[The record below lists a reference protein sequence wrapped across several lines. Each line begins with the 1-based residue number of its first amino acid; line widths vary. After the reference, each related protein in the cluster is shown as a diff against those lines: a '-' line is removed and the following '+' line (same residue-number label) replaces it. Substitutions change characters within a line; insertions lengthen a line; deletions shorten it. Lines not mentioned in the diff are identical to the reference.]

1 MINPSQPVA
10 RDDSRWHRAMPD
22 VLGVLYVAIAGVVL
36 EVSAL
41 IHGVHLGPFDLLS
54 QVGLTKKHGVV
65 VHNTWVGD
73 QIDAVIPWTTL
84 AWTQVHHGQLPLWN
98 PYGGLGM
105 PLAFNWQ
112 SAPFGLP
119 AVVGYLVPVQYAYT
133 VGIVVTVIVAGTGG
147 YVLGRVLGLGVLGC
161 AMAGTVVELSG
172 PFVAWL
178 GWPHA
183 AVFSWAGWLF
193 AAAILIVRGKHRV
206 KAVAFFAVVLALA
219 VYAGQPEIVIVLIFS
234 LAVFLFVLLAQH
246 AWRRRVWS
254 ILRPIGDLAIASVAG
269 AALAAPLALP
279 GFQLFAGSVH
289 SKSPGE
295 TVLPA
300 ENLIH
305 LIVQGFDGLPV
316 AGSRM
321 FGSDGPYYVGAYV
334 GVIAMVLAVVAVA
347 VRRRPPEVIA
357 FAATALVSAGIIFIP
372 FMIAIMDDLP
382 SAGSVGWARAQ
393 LPMAFAIAVLAGC
406 GVDALV
412 HTVRERVWKWSAIG
426 FAVAGIALILLF
438 FGSIGNLPAVEHRI
452 RAESFIWPAV
462 EVSVGFGLIGG
473 FVLVHRRR
481 HSDGEPA
488 AKHRP
493 HGEPPNRP
501 VLGQWVGLLLLV
513 CETAFLVSAG
523 APLWSSSSTF
533 FAPTPAVTALQ
544 RDVGSSLVG
553 RGPHTSLC
561 LGLGIIAN
569 ANDAFDVHELAL
581 YDPMVPKSYFTSF
594 ADLTGRSAG
603 YPANNE
609 YCPALT
615 SVSQARRYGVAYI
628 LESTG
633 VPGPSGT
640 TFVTRLGDEELY
652 HVPQS
657 FPATLTPL
665 LADGSLPANGALGV
679 PVAVTHPNPASWK
692 TVTASTAPQ
701 VLRLRLSD
709 VSGWHASI
717 DGKTLSL
724 KAFSG
729 TTLQARIPPGRHVVE
744 LNYWPAQFTLGIVL
758 GACSF
763 IGLVIALVV
772 DSIRQRPRQHA
783 QPRR

>member
-1 MINPSQPVA
+1 M
-10 RDDSRWHRAMPD
+10 
-22 VLGVLYVAIAGVVL
+22 
-36 EVSAL
+36 
-41 IHGVHLGPFDLLS
+41 
-54 QVGLTKKHGVV
+54 
-65 VHNTWVGD
+65 
-73 QIDAVIPWTTL
+73 
-84 AWTQVHHGQLPLWN
+84 
-98 PYGGLGM
+98 
-105 PLAFNWQ
+105 
-112 SAPFGLP
+112 
-119 AVVGYLVPVQYAYT
+119 
-133 VGIVVTVIVAGTGG
+133 
-147 YVLGRVLGLGVLGC
+147 
-161 AMAGTVVELSG
+161 
-172 PFVAWL
+172 
-178 GWPHA
+178 
-183 AVFSWAGWLF
+183 
-193 AAAILIVRGKHRV
+193 
-206 KAVAFFAVVLALA
+206 
-219 VYAGQPEIVIVLIFS
+219 
-234 LAVFLFVLLAQH
+234 
-246 AWRRRVWS
+246 
-254 ILRPIGDLAIASVAG
+254 
-269 AALAAPLALP
+269 
-279 GFQLFAGSVH
+279 
-289 SKSPGE
+289 
-295 TVLPA
+295 
-300 ENLIH
+300 
-305 LIVQGFDGLPV
+305 
-316 AGSRM
+316 
-321 FGSDGPYYVGAYV
+321 
-334 GVIAMVLAVVAVA
+334 
-347 VRRRPPEVIA
+347 
-357 FAATALVSAGIIFIP
+357 
-372 FMIAIMDDLP
+372 
-382 SAGSVGWARAQ
+382 
-393 LPMAFAIAVLAGC
+393 
-406 GVDALV
+406 
-412 HTVRERVWKWSAIG
+412 
-426 FAVAGIALILLF
+426 
-438 FGSIGNLPAVEHRI
+438 
-452 RAESFIWPAV
+452 
-462 EVSVGFGLIGG
+462 
-473 FVLVHRRR
+473 HRRR

-553 RGPHTSLC
+553 WGPHTSLC

-729 TTLQARIPPGRHVVE
+729 TMLQARIPPGRHVVE

-772 DSIRQRPRQHA
+772 DRIRRRPRQDT
-783 QPRR
+783 QPSR